1 MTARAGAFS
10 LNDIAFLID
19 IVHADIWLMKHNC
32 ALPQGFDLIRKRAS
46 SKRRFSE
53 QAYLIVDFSDVL
65 DMRYEARTRPVDSA
79 AEVHSVPV
87 QVVFRLGATIQRHF
101 LPFTYHMNYFLT

>member
-1 MTARAGAFS
+1 M
-10 LNDIAFLID
+10 NDIAFLID
-19 IVHADIWLMKHNC
+19 IVHADIWLMEHNC
-32 ALPQGFDLIRKRAS
+32 ALPQGFDLLRKRAS

-53 QAYLIVDFSDVL
+53 QAYLIVDFRDVL

-101 LPFTYHMNYFLT
+101 LPFAYHMNYFLT